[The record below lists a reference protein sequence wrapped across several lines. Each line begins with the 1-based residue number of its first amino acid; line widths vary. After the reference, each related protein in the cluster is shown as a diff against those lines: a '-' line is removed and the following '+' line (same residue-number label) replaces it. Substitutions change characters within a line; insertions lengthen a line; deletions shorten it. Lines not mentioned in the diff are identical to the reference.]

1 MREAKLQMMRIQSKE
16 SYFRS
21 LTMKAP
27 LNVKNLTITFIL
39 RQMMPTLHSIIVRVK
54 RKEVKV
60 LDVRVIR
67 KVVRIRK
74 TNTAAHLVTLA
85 TIVEHSIVK
94 ITNPIGRV
102 TMVVVIEIRVGDIKL
117 VSTLYRLIILTINHS

>member
-1 MREAKLQMMRIQSKE
+1 
-16 SYFRS
+16 
-21 LTMKAP
+21 
-27 LNVKNLTITFIL
+27 
-39 RQMMPTLHSIIVRVK
+39 MMPTLHSIIVRVK